1 MGPVLEGPEVQVKAV
16 WFPYAMMALNVGASL
31 TYFAEGNI
39 RQGIYWLA
47 ACTLTACVSIPGGQ

>member
-1 MGPVLEGPEVQVKAV
+1 MKAV